1 MRESAMAEKLL
12 DFTQPFDVG
21 LLDATVAAFY
31 GTGSKHERAAAE
43 RVLRQLQ
50 EHPDTWTR
58 VVAVLQNS
66 QNLNSKFYALRVLEG
81 VIKYRWNALP
91 VEQRDGIKNYISD
104 LIVQLSSNEVSFRT
118 ERLYVNKLNIILV
131 QASGSS
137 LQCVVMCKLLI
148 GRIGIISFFGTE
160 RNVLWVCQIFVVKFL
175 LYKDTGNVD
184 WIPFRASFLQ
194 EIDIGMHPG
203 ALLVHVG

>member
-1 MRESAMAEKLL
+1 VDYF
-12 DFTQPFDVG
+12 DFQ
-21 LLDATVAAFY
+21 
-31 GTGSKHERAAAE
+31 RAAAE

>member
-1 MRESAMAEKLL
+1 VEFAIKGPKVEMHSLKTVDCSKLL
-12 DFTQPFDVG
+12 HCQTVFGPALAFSLAVW
-21 LLDATVAAFY
+21 LLML
-31 GTGSKHERAAAE
+31 SI
-43 RVLRQLQ
+43 Q
-50 EHPDTWTR
+50 
-58 VVAVLQNS
+58 
-66 QNLNSKFYALRVLEG
+66 VLEG

-194 EIDIGMHPG
+194 EIDIGMNPG

>member
-1 MRESAMAEKLL
+1 VVAKLSVEGGGLACVQILIRHPFFFFVGFSFLRYFCGGGEESRKRSVMRESAMAEKLL

-104 LIVQLSSNEVSFRT
+104 LIVQVSFC
-118 ERLYVNKLNIILV
+118 NI
-131 QASGSS
+131 
-137 LQCVVMCKLLI
+137 CVM
-148 GRIGIISFFGTE
+148 
-160 RNVLWVCQIFVVKFL
+160 
-175 LYKDTGNVD
+175 
-184 WIPFRASFLQ
+184 P
-194 EIDIGMHPG
+194 
-203 ALLVHVG
+203 